1 MVYNGFLLPVR
12 TGPAGLQWTASAFP
26 WSGWVQSAW
35 RCLYPRWPGSPAHTT
50 LSPDRWSGTWRCT
63 RVSVRQTDIDSG
75 LRHFSSQIFQSLGG
89 SDVSV
94 WLSMFGWCGWS
105 WPLDA
110 DLPVCLGGDGSPVD
124 LTLILGVVHSS
135 ERQLTALLA
144 VAAQKKSFKSSNS
157 FTNKVCVWQE
167 DFFLK
172 NIVPYIS
179 DIVSGAGIMNIT
191 LIMYIIK

>member
-1 MVYNGFLLPVR
+1 M
-12 TGPAGLQWTASAFP
+12 
-26 WSGWVQSAW
+26 
-35 RCLYPRWPGSPAHTT
+35 
-50 LSPDRWSGTWRCT
+50 
-63 RVSVRQTDIDSG
+63 
-75 LRHFSSQIFQSLGG
+75 
-89 SDVSV
+89 
-94 WLSMFGWCGWS
+94 
-105 WPLDA
+105 DA

-124 LTLILGVVHSS
+124 LTLILGVVHFS

-157 FTNKVCVWQE
+157 FTNKVGVWQE